1 MPRLHN
7 FSSIFFND
15 LRNPDYFRTSKSA
28 ASLQPHWLDPELRN
42 IIFSFNM
49 HMDRFIAVT
58 RIKEDPIWPNSQYSR
73 HLHSLDIFFSPNGLR
88 QRRAAVRRVPAPK
101 GRTGRNGWTE
111 PLRGETSITL
121 INL

>member
-58 RIKEDPIWPNSQYSR
+58 RIKEEPIWPNSQYSR
-73 HLHSLDIFFSPNGLR
+73 HLHSLDIFFSPNVKAQPRGFC
-88 QRRAAVRRVPAPK
+88 V
-101 GRTGRNGWTE
+101 GWSALYDRF
-111 PLRGETSITL
+111 PLSKRIK
-121 INL
+121 